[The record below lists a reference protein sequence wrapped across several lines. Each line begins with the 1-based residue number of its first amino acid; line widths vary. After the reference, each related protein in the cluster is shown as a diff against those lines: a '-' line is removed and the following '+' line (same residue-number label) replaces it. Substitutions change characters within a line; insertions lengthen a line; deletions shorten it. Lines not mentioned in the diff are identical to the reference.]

1 MFAILHALVIFVADM
16 FKSRR
21 RLEAENL
28 FLRHQLN
35 IALRRAPPRPR
46 LCGMDRALLVW
57 MTRVCPELLNLAQV
71 VTPET
76 ILRWHRAG
84 FRAFWRWKSR
94 NRAGRPRIDRGLR
107 DLIQRMSR
115 ENPLWGASRIHGEL
129 LMLGFEVA
137 QSTVSK
143 YMARGRKPPSQSW
156 KTFLRNHAEAIAA
169 IDMCVIPTAT
179 FELLF
184 AFLVVGNGRW
194 QLLWIEVTRHPTAEW
209 LARQITEA
217 FPWGSAPAYLVRDN
231 DRAYGQVFTARIGAM
246 GIRDRPISP
255 GSPWQ
260 NAIAERLIGTLRR
273 ECLDQLVIFGEAHLR
288 RILCAYAAYYN
299 QARTHLALQKDAP
312 LHRAVQRS
320 GAIVAMPILAGLHHQ
335 YVRI

>member
-1 MFAILHALVIFVADM
+1 MFAILQTLGMFVADL
-16 FKSRR
+16 FKSRS

-35 IALRRAPPRPR
+35 IALRQARARPR
-46 LCGMDRALLVW
+46 LSGSDRALFVW
-57 MTRVCPELLNLAQV
+57 LTKLWPGLLDLARVVQ
-71 VTPET
+71 PET

-84 FRAFWRWKSR
+84 FRMFWRWKSR

-107 DLIQRMSR
+107 DLIQRMNR
-115 ENPLWGASRIHGEL
+115 ENPLWSASRIHGEL

-143 YMARGRKPPSQSW
+143 YVVRGGKPPSQRW
-156 KTFLRNHAEAIAA
+156 KTFLRNHADAIAA
-169 IDMCVIPTAT
+169 IDMCVVRTVS
-179 FELLF
+179 FDLLF
-184 AFLVVGNGRW
+184 AFLVLGHGRR
-194 QLLWIEVTRHPTAEW
+194 QVLWFDVTRHPTAAW
-209 LARQITEA
+209 LAQQITEA
-217 FPWGSAPAYLVRDN
+217 FPWASAPTYLVRDN
-231 DRAYGQVFTARIGAM
+231 DRAYGHVFTSRGRAM

-260 NAIAERLIGTLRR
+260 NGMAERLIGALRR
-273 ECLDQLVIFGEAHLR
+273 ECLDQMLIFGEAHLR
-288 RILCAYAAYYN
+288 RTLSAYADYYN
-299 QARTHLALQKDAP
+299 QVRTHSALQKDAP

-320 GAIVAMPILAGLHHQ
+320 GAIVGIPILAGLHHQ